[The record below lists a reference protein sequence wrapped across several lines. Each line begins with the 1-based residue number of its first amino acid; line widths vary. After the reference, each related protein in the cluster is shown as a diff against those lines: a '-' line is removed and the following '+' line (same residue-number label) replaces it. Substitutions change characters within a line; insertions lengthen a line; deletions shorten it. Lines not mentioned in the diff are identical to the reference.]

1 MPTYRIRC
9 SGRSADIVADS
20 PQDAV
25 ARVKDMEH
33 FQMPGSERQF
43 QIYEILR
50 FDKKHF
56 AGRPMPEQQKQ
67 WYGAEEKYLET
78 IVITKSPT

>member
-25 ARVKDMEH
+25 VRVKDMKY
-33 FQMPGSERQF
+33 FQMPGSERRF
-43 QIYEILR
+43 AIYEILR
-50 FDKKHF
+50 FDTEQF
-56 AGRPMPEQQKQ
+56 AGRPMSEDLKQ

-78 IVITKSPT
+78 IVV